1 MIYQFVLF
9 AMGPHGRWLLDFIVE
24 HQLAI
29 MSVIFVL
36 LVIEMMVDHSK
47 NNFENTGLKNN

>member
-9 AMGPHGRWLLDFIVE
+9 AMGPHGRWLLDFINK
-24 HQLAI
+24 HQLVI

-36 LVIEMMVDHSK
+36 LFIEMMINHSP
-47 NNFENTGLKNN
+47 NNENVTE

>member
-24 HQLAI
+24 HQLGI
-29 MSVIFVL
+29 MSIVFILLFV
-36 LVIEMMVDHSK
+36 EMIINHSEK
-47 NNFENTGLKNN
+47 NYNKT

>member
-9 AMGPHGRWLLDFIVE
+9 AMGPHGRWLLDFIAE
-24 HQLAI
+24 HQLMI

-36 LVIEMMVDHSK
+36 LFIEMLNNHSK
-47 NNFENTGLKNN
+47 NKKEVV

>member
-9 AMGPHGRWLLDFIVE
+9 AMGPHGRWLLDFISE
-24 HQLAI
+24 HQLVI

-36 LVIEMMVDHSK
+36 LFIEMLINHSPK
-47 NNFENTGLKNN
+47 NKNVVE